1 MKFLKVFGKVTDY
14 ATRVFA
20 YVAAAALV
28 FNVVIVLINVILR
41 AFGSSV
47 IGVEE
52 YISMAEVVVIFLG
65 LGYVQYNKGLVHV
78 CFFMKKIPGK
88 VGPMISWA
96 VCHWVSVAVIA
107 VLAWQ
112 TLERIPLAKQAT
124 TSLLIPYKPFY
135 VVILIGCILY
145 GLAQLF
151 EATKAT
157 IAIFN
162 KDVREVVM
170 SELPA

>member
-96 VCHWVSVAVIA
+96 LCHWVSVAVIA

-162 KDVREVVM
+162 KDIREVVM
-170 SELPA
+170 AELPA

>member
-170 SELPA
+170 AELPA

>member
-96 VCHWVSVAVIA
+96 LCHWVSVAVIA

-170 SELPA
+170 AELPA

>member
-96 VCHWVSVAVIA
+96 LCHWVSVAVIA

-135 VVILIGCILY
+135 VVIFIGCILY

-170 SELPA
+170 AELPA

>member
-1 MKFLKVFGKVTDY
+1 MKFLNVFGKITDY
-14 ATRVFA
+14 ATRIFA

-47 IGVEE
+47 MGVEE
-52 YISMAEVVVIFLG
+52 YISMGEVVLIFLA
-65 LGYVQYNKGLVHV
+65 LGYTQYNKGLVHV

-88 VGPMISWA
+88 IGPMISWA
-96 VCHWVSVAVIA
+96 FCHWISVAVII

-112 TLERIPLAKQAT
+112 TLERIPLTKQAT

-135 VVILIGCILY
+135 VVIFIGCILY
-145 GLAQLF
+145 GLAQLY
-151 EATKAT
+151 EALKAT
-157 IAIFN
+157 VALFN
-162 KDVREVVM
+162 SEVREQVM
-170 SELPA
+170 AELPA